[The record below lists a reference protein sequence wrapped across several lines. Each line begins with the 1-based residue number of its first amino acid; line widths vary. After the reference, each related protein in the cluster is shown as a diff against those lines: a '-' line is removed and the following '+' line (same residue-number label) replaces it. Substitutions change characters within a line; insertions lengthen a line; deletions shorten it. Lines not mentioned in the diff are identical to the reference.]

1 MPINTQYYGSE
12 STWITFNP
20 LNGSRA
26 PATDYKVAQFNDV
39 DISST
44 YGTSSRIWL
53 AGKFGNDFQDNYFQN
68 LDLSFGWC
76 RTDGTAPFDHVY
88 SISGYD
94 SGSGTVYDKTRR
106 ESNMNGQSTIGLQVN
121 GSHVTYT
128 SSDYVQYFKIRATGG
143 IQWDNAPLNYK
154 PTGFNFTPTITEE
167 SNGFI
172 YARVSESCLTPVLKF
187 DFGRVIYTPF
197 IDYYKLKSQ
206 YTVSDWQ
213 AVTVPGDY
221 AALVDGSQQCSDLR
235 SFYEIVNRDNLSNRI
250 VIISVRLIA
259 RHFDWLQDKTY
270 GVNDA
275 WIGTTSNSSG
285 ALSPLAISDT
295 DTEFTFTNWYKQ
307 QDPET
312 YTVNIN
318 ITLPNNARRAL
329 GSCNIYD
336 EKNSQISSAVI
347 NTQCAITISGCKIS
361 QYGAGYM
368 APTTYCYCI
377 QPLIA
382 DSTNYVV
389 KRYETDTTLS
399 TAQRYAVTAYTT
411 ISQFTDLDGFREY
424 VRKSTAYFG
433 AYFTE
438 SYYPDVTSDWH
449 EIGAFIG
456 TIDSNGVTHGAY
468 TQGTA
473 NDTQPQKQWGED
485 WAGKTPYKPG
495 KPPKP
500 DQDPNNYINGM
511 PGTNQLSIASFTRL
525 YAMTPNDL
533 TYLRAYLKYIPTQ
546 YTDFDAYRDF
556 LGQKF
561 LNSNPIDNMVSL
573 RWYPFDVVDNVMV
586 FLPITQ
592 PIQISNAIAQWTES
606 GATYTVQGTT
616 SLYPVYY
623 FTLYLGSFTPQTAY
637 GNFLD
642 YEPYSDAKMYLP
654 FCGTAS
660 IDLKSV
666 LDVTL
671 YVSYKVDVRTGAC
684 TAIVAADDYDGNI
697 ILTGHGSLAVEVPIT
712 GVQSAD
718 YQNAVFQA
726 INNLK
731 NAQIAQFTA
740 YVQSAT
746 GLIGAAA
753 TTAANPLAGIGA
765 AGNAVSGIAG
775 AMQAENNLK
784 QAQYDLKTAQVK
796 HTVVGS
802 TSAGDGSMM
811 YLYPALIV
819 NRPAFIYGYNPDVY
833 AHTVGNACIL
843 SDTLGAFTGFT
854 VVSAIDLDNVQATE
868 TEKNMIR
875 SILAAGIYL

>member
-1 MPINTQYYGSE
+1 MPINTQYYGAE
-12 STWITFNP
+12 STWLDFP
-20 LNGSRA
+20 PVAGM
-26 PATDYKVAQFNDV
+26 TDPFKTGQYSTVNH
-39 DISST
+39 ST
-44 YGTSSRIWL
+44 YGLATRTWL
-53 AGKFGNDFQDNYFQN
+53 ACKYGADINTYKQS
-68 LDLSFGWC
+68 LDPSFGWC
-76 RTDGTAPFDHVY
+76 ITDGNAPFDHTYGVT
-88 SISGYD
+88 GYNANHD
-94 SGSGTVYDKTRR
+94 RY
-106 ESNMNGQSTIGLQVN
+106 ELNQNGKNVIGLGAKGNQSAYISNVQ
-121 GSHVTYT
+121 
-128 SSDYVQYFKIRATGG
+128 YVQYYKSSANGG
-143 IQWDNAPLNYK
+143 AEWGNAPLNFQPDYS
-154 PTGFNFTPTITEE
+154 FTPTID
-167 SNGFI
+167 SYSGGLKVMRC
-172 YARVSESCLTPVLKF
+172 AGSGLSPVLKF
-187 DFGRVIYTPF
+187 DFGYYYMVPF
-197 IDYYKLKSQ
+197 IDYYVLKS
-206 YTVSDWQ
+206 TATIADWG
-213 AVTVPGDY
+213 AVTDPANY
-221 AALVDGSQQCSDLR
+221 SALVDTSKRDDLYT
-235 SFYEIVNRDNLSNRI
+235 FYTRI
-250 VIISVRLIA
+250 NGGTYSADKIIINGVVA
-259 RHFDWLQDKTY
+259 YMVHVAWHNDKTY
-270 GVNDA
+270 DVTDTSFGSQTSTTCQVTAIHANDTPIDFTFND
-275 WIGTTSNSSG
+275 WYDSTDPTQYNIKIDPVFINNRGFSVGSCGIYNGKTSTISSG
-285 ALSPLAISDT
+285 QYNAQSAVLLAGCVDHYATGYTSPTSYCYYYQPVAMAST
-295 DTEFTFTNWYKQ
+295 DFTVKTFSA
-307 QDPET
+307 DSS
-312 YTVNIN
+312 
-318 ITLPNNARRAL
+318 LPNARRY
-329 GSCNIYD
+329 G
-336 EKNSQISSAVI
+336 ISVSA
-347 NTQCAITISGCKIS
+347 
-361 QYGAGYM
+361 
-368 APTTYCYCI
+368 
-377 QPLIA
+377 
-382 DSTNYVV
+382 
-389 KRYETDTTLS
+389 TLS
-399 TAQRYAVTAYTT
+399 D
-411 ISQFTDLDGFREY
+411 FGGLDSFREY
-424 VRKSTAYFG
+424 VRKCCAYFG
-433 AYFTE
+433 CYFSE
-438 SYYPDVTSDWH
+438 KFYPDATQEWLNADC
-449 EIGAFIG
+449 FIG

-468 TQGTA
+468 TQGTDNA
-473 NDTQPQKQWGED
+473 QQPQRTWGDE
-485 WAGKTPYKPG
+485 WATKTPYEPG

-500 DQDPNNYINGM
+500 DHDPNNYINGM

-546 YTDFDAYRDF
+546 YTDFDTYRDF

-573 RWYPFDVVDNVMV
+573 RWYPFDVVNNVMV

-592 PIQISNAIAQWTES
+592 PIQISNATAQWTES

-660 IDLKSV
+660 IDLKSI

-697 ILTGHGSLAVEVPIT
+697 ILTAHGSLAVEIPIT

-784 QAQYDLKTAQVK
+784 QAQYDLKTAQIK

-819 NRPAFIYGYNPDVY
+819 NRPTFIYGYNPDVY

>member
-1 MPINTQYYGSE
+1 MAELNTAYFGTQAAGTVEETWNFNGEDRYIKSPTWTSGNTHIQSNSYLAKEVQSQDSVKSPFDVSLAHCGIGAKGDTLTISYEVEGQTVTETLTADYQHYLRNVHWQSLKIGDNPYYGIDAADGYNANYSSVDIPVWLSKQYASNAGRE
-12 STWITFNP
+12 IAAHIYTGAFVAAYYNWATSPNVQKYNSSANQPNGHNIPLIQYPLDSIVWGIFVSCSNSANTSTHYVVSLANYLDTSATRNYTNYPYVGAVYAQPYKVTGTGTGVVGMTAYGVAF
-20 LNGSRA
+20 SRA
-26 PATDYKVAQFNDV
+26 YSITAPYNGDGDT
-39 DISST
+39 
-44 YGTSSRIWL
+44 
-53 AGKFGNDFQDNYFQN
+53 
-68 LDLSFGWC
+68 
-76 RTDGTAPFDHVY
+76 GTANFY
-88 SISGYD
+88 NYTLYD
-94 SGSGTVYDKTRR
+94 SYTGTGNTYLYHYYPIYGYTNGSGTAITFDSSDNYPSGVIPSDDNNVYTRQFFTCFGYDFLNSGEVSK
-106 ESNMNGQSTIGLQVN
+106 ESA
-121 GSHVTYT
+121 TYT
-128 SSDYVQYFKIRATGG
+128 SSTRQVAYDTLHITSAAEAQS
-143 IQWDNAPLNYK
+143 LYK
-154 PTGFNFTPTITEE
+154 YAMCQMAYLGMFFTPKTVSSVTAATVEEFYEGENLYCGIIDASGLTHGFYTHGHANKITKAY
-167 SNGFI
+167 S
-172 YARVSESCLTPVLKF
+172 TPNAQENNP
-187 DFGRVIYTPF
+187 YSPTPF
-197 IDYYKLKSQ
+197 
-206 YTVSDWQ
+206 
-213 AVTVPGDY
+213 
-221 AALVDGSQQCSDLR
+221 
-235 SFYEIVNRDNLSNRI
+235 
-250 VIISVRLIA
+250 
-259 RHFDWLQDKTY
+259 
-270 GVNDA
+270 
-275 WIGTTSNSSG
+275 
-285 ALSPLAISDT
+285 
-295 DTEFTFTNWYKQ
+295 
-307 QDPET
+307 DPT
-312 YTVNIN
+312 
-318 ITLPNNARRAL
+318 
-329 GSCNIYD
+329 
-336 EKNSQISSAVI
+336 
-347 NTQCAITISGCKIS
+347 
-361 QYGAGYM
+361 
-368 APTTYCYCI
+368 
-377 QPLIA
+377 
-382 DSTNYVV
+382 
-389 KRYETDTTLS
+389 
-399 TAQRYAVTAYTT
+399 
-411 ISQFTDLDGFREY
+411 
-424 VRKSTAYFG
+424 
-433 AYFTE
+433 
-438 SYYPDVTSDWH
+438 
-449 EIGAFIG
+449 
-456 TIDSNGVTHGAY
+456 
-468 TQGTA
+468 
-473 NDTQPQKQWGED
+473 
-485 WAGKTPYKPG
+485 
-495 KPPKP
+495 PPKP
-500 DQDPNNYINGM
+500 DHDPNKYINGM

-546 YTDFDAYRDF
+546 YTNFDAYRDF

-573 RWYPFDVVDNVMV
+573 RWYPFDVVENVMV
-586 FLPITQ
+586 FVPITQ
-592 PIQISNAIAQWTES
+592 PIQISNATAQWTES
-606 GATYTVQGTT
+606 GSTYTVQGTT

-660 IDLKSV
+660 IDLKSI

-697 ILTGHGSLAVEVPIT
+697 ILTAHGSLAVEVPIT

-784 QAQYDLKTAQVK
+784 QAQYDLKTAQIK

-819 NRPAFIYGYNPDVY
+819 NRPTFIYGYNPDVY

-843 SDTLGAFTGFT
+843 SDTLESFTGFT

-868 TEKNMIR
+868 TEKIMLR